1 MLVFFLV
8 FCLHICLVL
17 FNLNHNALTDCMW
30 QIFFAW
36 NYFVRLHIILKGTLQ
51 HLLWKVWNVSGIKG
65 HHLTNPLQQTFFEC
79 TLFQKS
85 NWQPNAS
92 TALPLLPFPP
102 FFFFLFLLHWKLCA
116 VPMRENAH
124 RDLPIIAPSFCIGTV
139 WRLCG
144 ASFCRTA
151 HLKGH
156 SIDVMVLFFT
166 TILDFSTLAFKTM
179 LHRNINRKEAM

>member
-102 FFFFLFLLHWKLCA
+102 FFFFFFCSYCTESCVLCPCGRMPTVICPSLH
-116 VPMRENAH
+116 
-124 RDLPIIAPSFCIGTV
+124 
-139 WRLCG
+139 
-144 ASFCRTA
+144 
-151 HLKGH
+151 
-156 SIDVMVLFFT
+156 
-166 TILDFSTLAFKTM
+166 LAFVLARFGDCVVQASAA
-179 LHRNINRKEAM
+179 LHIWKAIVSM